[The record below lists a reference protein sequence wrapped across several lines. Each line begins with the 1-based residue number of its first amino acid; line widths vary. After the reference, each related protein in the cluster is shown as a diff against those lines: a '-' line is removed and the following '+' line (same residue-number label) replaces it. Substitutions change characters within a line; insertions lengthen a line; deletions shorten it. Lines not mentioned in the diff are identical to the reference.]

1 MTIKTTAL
9 IGLGAMGAFF
19 APRMEA
25 NLGRDHFTVIAGGA
39 RRERLE
45 RDGVRIN
52 GVHHHFPITP
62 PEEGTPKDLIIVAVK
77 DTGLASAIRDIEKFV
92 GPDTRILS
100 VLNGGDS
107 EDKLAAAYGWE
118 HMLYSYM
125 KIPVELKNGSYD
137 FDPDGGY
144 ICFGERENKTLTERV
159 QAVKAMFERC
169 GIPYRI
175 QEDMVLGIWQKFMS
189 NIGENMTSALLGVPF
204 KAFQTSLHVNA
215 MKNMAKK
222 EVQAVAAGLGI
233 QLTDEMIAEQ
243 DRRPITAPMGRT
255 STLQDLDAGKKT
267 EIDMFSGTVVRLGR
281 ELGIPTPVN
290 ELLYHAI
297 KALEEKNEGK
307 FL

>member
-1 MTIKTTAL
+1 
-9 IGLGAMGAFF
+9 
-19 APRMEA
+19 
-25 NLGRDHFTVIAGGA
+25 
-39 RRERLE
+39 
-45 RDGVRIN
+45 
-52 GVHHHFPITP
+52 
-62 PEEGTPKDLIIVAVK
+62 
-77 DTGLASAIRDIEKFV
+77 
-92 GPDTRILS
+92 
-100 VLNGGDS
+100 
-107 EDKLAAAYGWE
+107 
-118 HMLYSYM
+118 
-125 KIPVELKNGSYD
+125 
-137 FDPDGGY
+137 
-144 ICFGERENKTLTERV
+144 
-159 QAVKAMFERC
+159 MFERC

>member
-92 GPDTRILS
+92 GPDTLILS
-100 VLNGGDS
+100 VLNGVDS
-107 EDKLAAAYGWE
+107 EEKLAAAYGWE

-233 QLTDEMIAEQ
+233 QLPDEMTAEQ
-243 DRRPITAPMGRT
+243 DRRPFTAPMGRT